1 MAVHLHT
8 LFWAVLDDAALMTK
22 QAGEAETC
30 LDNLVVLE
38 NKIVLTCSAVSVM
51 GLSKSDLEDTFS

>member
-1 MAVHLHT
+1 
-8 LFWAVLDDAALMTK
+8 MTR

-38 NKIVLTCSAVSVM
+38 NKVVSTCSAFSVV
-51 GLSKSDLEDTFS
+51 GLFKSDLEDTFS